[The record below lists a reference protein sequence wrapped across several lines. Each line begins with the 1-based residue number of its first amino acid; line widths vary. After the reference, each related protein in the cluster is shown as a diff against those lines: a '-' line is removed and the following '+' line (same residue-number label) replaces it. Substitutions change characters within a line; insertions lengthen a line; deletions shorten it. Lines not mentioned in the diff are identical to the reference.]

1 MAHFVP
7 IPLEYPPRPVAPPQL
22 GAGAGAT
29 LADVALRADYFHK
42 VSNSYQSTSTVPIPS
57 NPLASATKEMVKA
70 CIHSIGQDDPVAAI
84 LAPQTRRLLEGV
96 TSRIDGLQDQH
107 LNHAANHSQRLIGV
121 EQRLTGVEQRLTGVE
136 QRLTGVEQR
145 LTGVEQRLTGVEQRL
160 TGVEQRLTGV
170 EQRLTGVEQ
179 RLTGVEQRLTGV
191 ETELAQIRES
201 VQELRGQSNTME
213 QLLHQIVQQ
222 QNDSLPTIGTLVR
235 ENADLRNQLFGNN
248 HR

>member
-145 LTGVEQRLTGVEQRL
+145 LTGVEQRLTGVE
-160 TGVEQRLTGV
+160 
-170 EQRLTGVEQ
+170 
-179 RLTGVEQRLTGV
+179 
-191 ETELAQIRES
+191 TELAQIRES

-248 HR
+248 HH

>member
-145 LTGVEQRLTGVEQRL
+145 LTGVEQRLTGVE
-160 TGVEQRLTGV
+160 
-170 EQRLTGVEQ
+170 
-179 RLTGVEQRLTGV
+179 
-191 ETELAQIRES
+191 TELAQIRES
-201 VQELRGQSNTME
+201 VQELRGQSNTMQ